1 MTEHGVPCDECG
13 YGTIAN
19 DGRCDTCNKPSAM
32 PHGWVEN
39 ELTVADSLPRP
50 SAVSEQRFSVTD
62 DGAYVC
68 PDHGDDELLKDPRV
82 WTTDAQAGAVPEAD
96 VTQGLADALLAV
108 GMSGPGAGYDDI
120 AKAAIDYLA
129 NVAPDA
135 GPEPYPFDC
144 AAPYPCE
151 VAKQHTALRAAL
163 AASQARVAE
172 LEEAF
177 TTVKRLWA
185 KATRS
190 IADLRGELE
199 AERDKAQVGAVPE
212 CDHDVVAALQEL
224 INTMP
229 LPGRAVGFMSDAVAE
244 LIHLR
249 WQRDRLQKR
258 GSELVKERQA
268 ARSSVDRKLKDLAAE
283 ELHKEIRWL
292 TERALMAERVAF
304 KLSEYFDQYDSPGEF
319 LTEPEC
325 YVLESI
331 DYRQGLLGPPGD
343 TSCKEPTCTRK
354 HYVHTKECGCSW
366 DHVTNSW
373 SGCETHA
380 SSEWSPVVGGSK
392 SGKNE

>member
-1 MTEHGVPCDECG
+1 MTPEREAKLS
-13 YGTIAN
+13 TI
-19 DGRCDTCNKPSAM
+19 
-32 PHGWVEN
+32 
-39 ELTVADSLPRP
+39 
-50 SAVSEQRFSVTD
+50 TD
-62 DGAYVC
+62 M
-68 PDHGDDELLKDPRV
+68 
-82 WTTDAQAGAVPEAD
+82 
-96 VTQGLADALLAV
+96 
-108 GMSGPGAGYDDI
+108 GMEIERLRA
-120 AKAAIDYLA
+120 
-129 NVAPDA
+129 
-135 GPEPYPFDC
+135 
-144 AAPYPCE
+144 E
-151 VAKQHTALRAAL
+151 VKALRAAL
-163 AASQARVAE
+163 AASQARVASAG
-172 LEEAF
+172 EAL

-190 IADLRGELE
+190 IGDLRS
-199 AERDKAQVGAVPE
+199 ERDKLRAEVEQLREEVTSCGETIVVLNVKIGKQQAKIDRLRYASQEAELDDENE
-212 CDHDVVAALQEL
+212 CLADHDVVAALQEL

-268 ARSSVDRKLKDLAAE
+268 AQSSVDRKLKDLAAE
-283 ELHKEIRWL
+283 ELHEEIRWL

-354 HYVHTKECGCSW
+354 HYVHTKECGCLW

-392 SGKNE
+392 SGSNE